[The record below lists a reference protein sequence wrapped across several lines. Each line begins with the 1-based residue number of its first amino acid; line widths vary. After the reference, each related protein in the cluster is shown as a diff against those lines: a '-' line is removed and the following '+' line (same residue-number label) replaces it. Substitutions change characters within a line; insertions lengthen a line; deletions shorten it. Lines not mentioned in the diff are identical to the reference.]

1 MRHAQFV
8 VFEGID
14 GSGKGTQ
21 LELVSAA
28 LRAKGKKV
36 ELLDFPRYGNPSA
49 VFVEKYLNGA
59 YGSLEEV
66 GPKLA
71 SMFYAVDRFDAK
83 FDAERA
89 LAENDYVIANRYVSS
104 NMIFQASKLPSDEQ
118 EPFLDWLDELEHSF
132 FGIPRPDRVVLLD
145 ISVETSARLV
155 AEKAKRAYIT
165 GGETKDI
172 HEKSVGFLTKTR
184 ETSLRIAAKYENWTV
199 LACEENGELLPR
211 EAMTAKILSAIG

>member
-1 MRHAQFV
+1 MGKATFV

-36 ELLDFPRYGNPSA
+36 GSLDFPRYGNPSA
-49 VFVEKYLNGA
+49 VFVERYLNGE
-59 YGSLEEV
+59 YGTLEEV

-83 FDAERA
+83 KGIGKA

-104 NMIFQASKLPSDEQ
+104 NMIFQAAKLPQEEQ
-118 EPFLDWLDELEHSF
+118 GPFLDWLDELEHAF

-155 AEKAKRAYIT
+155 SEKAKRDYIK
-165 GGETKDI
+165 GGETKDL
-172 HEKSVGFLTKTR
+172 HEKALGFLAKTR
-184 ETSLRIAAKYENWTV
+184 ETSLRIAAKYPYWTV
-199 LACEENGELLPR
+199 IPCEEGGELLSK
-211 EAMTAKILSAIG
+211 EAITAKILSTIG